1 MIFSKFFVVNVG
13 VGVCFPSSLLLL
25 LGSVFVF
32 QVPCCC
38 CCCGCFFSRF
48 ISLLLLWWVF
58 FFPSSF
64 IVVAVAGD
72 LFIFSAPFVTKR
84 KNHVGK

>member
-1 MIFSKFFVVNVG
+1 
-13 VGVCFPSSLLLL
+13 LLLL